1 MPRFRRII
9 DQESAG
15 LQQRSSCL
23 CSTPQRG
30 RTPSIRRVNSKKPQ
44 DITGIVLTK
53 LDGTAKGGVVLAI
66 HRDLG
71 LPVKFIGVGEQVD
84 DLQPFDAEDFARAL
98 FERRPEA

>member
-1 MPRFRRII
+1 MLVLDATTGQNAVNQAREFK
-9 DQESAG
+9 EAAG
-15 LQQRSSCL
+15 L
-23 CSTPQRG
+23 
-30 RTPSIRRVNSKKPQ
+30 
-44 DITGIVLTK
+44 TGIVLTK

-66 HRDLG
+66 HRDLD

>member
-1 MPRFRRII
+1 M
-9 DQESAG
+9 
-15 LQQRSSCL
+15 
-23 CSTPQRG
+23 PQRG

-44 DITGIVLTK
+44 GSRVSCSQSST
-53 LDGTAKGGVVLAI
+53 GTAKGGVVLAI